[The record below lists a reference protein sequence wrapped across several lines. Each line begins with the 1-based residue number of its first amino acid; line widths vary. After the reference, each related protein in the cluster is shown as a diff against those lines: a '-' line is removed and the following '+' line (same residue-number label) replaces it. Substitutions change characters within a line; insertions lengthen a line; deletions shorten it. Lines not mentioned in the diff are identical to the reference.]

1 MRLNTLLGDSLG
13 DTLRIMSLELVR
25 EKITKPTFKKRYNTA
40 HEEKPAAP
48 AGGPEADT
56 GTLANGTSI
65 EAIVDEVLQV
75 LRHLDL
81 PHKLVL
87 VTVHTVT
94 VHTRKG
100 ADVRKYILEGIGKL
114 KRVNISKPILDM
126 GVDDKLCQVKNFSTQ
141 VESIP
146 KTRLLPL
153 FRSKRPKS

>member
-1 MRLNTLLGDSLG
+1 MRLDTLLGDGLG
-13 DTLRIMSLELVR
+13 DTLRITSLELAR
-25 EKITKPTFKKRYNTA
+25 EKITEPTFKKRYNTT
-40 HEEKPAAP
+40 HEEKPDAP

-65 EAIVDEVLQV
+65 EAIVDEMLQV
-75 LRHLDL
+75 LRHSDL

-87 VTVHTVT
+87 VT

-100 ADVRKYILEGIGKL
+100 ADVRKYILEGIGEL

-126 GVDDKLCQVKNFSTQ
+126 GVDDKLCQAKNFSTQ